1 MVNKMKILV
10 VDDHAVSRKMMQNLM
25 NSYGECELAE
35 SGRVAITAFEKAR
48 DDMVPFDLITLD
60 ISMPD
65 MDGVEVLLRIRD
77 IENKQKY
84 TKLKRAKVMMVTA
97 SADKDTVARCIEA
110 GCDNYVVKPFDR
122 EAIINK
128 LQTLGFGPG

>member
-25 NSYGECELAE
+25 NSFGQCEVVE
-35 SGRVAITAFEKAR
+35 SGGAAITAFQKAR
-48 DDMVPFDLITLD
+48 DDMVPFDLIMLD

-65 MDGVEVLLRIRD
+65 MDGIEVLLKIRD
-77 IENKQKY
+77 IETKQKY

-97 SADKDTVARCIEA
+97 SADKDTVVRCVEA
-110 GCDNYVVKPFDR
+110 GCDNYVVKPLNR
-122 EAIINK
+122 ETIINK

>member
-1 MVNKMKILV
+1 MKILI
-10 VDDHAVSRKMMQNLM
+10 VDDEFVSRKTLQKLM
-25 NSYGECELAE
+25 DSFGQCEVVENGGA
-35 SGRVAITAFEKAR
+35 AITAFEKAR

-97 SADKDTVARCIEA
+97 SADKDTVARCVEA
-110 GCDNYVVKPFDR
+110 GCDNYVVKPLDR
-122 EAIINK
+122 ETIINK
-128 LQTLGFGPG
+128 LQTLGFGPR